1 MRGSASPNSA
11 NRPWSR
17 GAARSV
23 RGAIGAMGLVR
34 SLRIEV
40 VWYWQLAMP
49 GLSQG
54 ETRIAGMRGY
64 RSLKP
69 KTHPLPVIYT
79 HRTDLVVGR
88 GRHARRD
95 MIVETTVLDEGDD
108 EEPVV
113 PGRAVLQAGLIQSL
127 NMGSVLAGA
136 SPSPA
141 AP

>member
-1 MRGSASPNSA
+1 
-11 NRPWSR
+11 
-17 GAARSV
+17 
-23 RGAIGAMGLVR
+23 MGLVR
-34 SLRIEV
+34 SLSIEV